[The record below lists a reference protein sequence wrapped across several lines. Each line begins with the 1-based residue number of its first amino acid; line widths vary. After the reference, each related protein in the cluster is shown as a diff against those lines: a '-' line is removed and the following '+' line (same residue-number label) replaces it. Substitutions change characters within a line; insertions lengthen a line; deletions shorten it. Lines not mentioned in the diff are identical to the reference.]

1 MRAQQKLQTEQAQA
15 QQRTLDTVISIGTAI
30 FGAFMGRK
38 AFSVTN
44 TRRMGSAAKKAGRS
58 RKEYSDIERAQESLD
73 AVQQQISVLEDK
85 LQTEIDAID
94 NGYDSQSEEL
104 KAIPIRPKVADI
116 HVHFVGLGWVP
127 M

>member
-15 QQRTLDTVISIGTAI
+15 QQSTLDTVISIGTAI

-73 AVQQQISVLEDK
+73 AVQQQISVLEAK

-116 HVHFVGLGWVP
+116 HVHFVGLVWVP